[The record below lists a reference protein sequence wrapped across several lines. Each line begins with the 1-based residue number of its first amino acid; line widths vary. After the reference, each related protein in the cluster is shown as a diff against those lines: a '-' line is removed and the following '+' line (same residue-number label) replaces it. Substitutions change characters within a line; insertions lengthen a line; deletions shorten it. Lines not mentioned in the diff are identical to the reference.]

1 MKTIAFFNNKGGVG
15 KTTLVNH
22 LAWMFHDLGL
32 SVLMLDLDPQAN
44 LTSSFLEDDEL
55 EPLVDATPP
64 RTILG
69 AVQPLLDQL
78 GDVAPPYVVDI
89 EPRLR
94 LIPGDPALSELDD
107 LLGDAWSS
115 CLDDNPATSE
125 VGRLVTGAFH
135 QIIRLATGGVA
146 TDVVFL
152 DLGPALSPLNR
163 AALVA
168 CDAVVVP
175 VAADLYA
182 LRGLKSLGPRLAS
195 WRKGWE
201 ARRGGQT
208 CLPNGA
214 MEPAGYI
221 VLSHATRR
229 SGSTRALD
237 RWAQRIPDV
246 FAREVKH
253 REHPASRSIDNDPDC
268 LAIVRNYTSLMP
280 LAREARKPLFH
291 LTARDGALGAH
302 GEAVSRARVEFEA
315 MARRIAAACG
325 VPMPAS

>member
-94 LIPGDPALSELDD
+94 LIPGDPALSDFEDRLS
-107 LLGDAWSS
+107 DAWNA
-115 CLDDNPATSE
+115 CLDDNKANSRI
-125 VGRLVTGAFH
+125 GLRVTRAFY
-135 QIIRLATGGVA
+135 QIIRDATSSVA
-146 TDVVFL
+146 ADVVFL

-175 VAADLYA
+175 VAADLFS
-182 LRGLKSLGPRLAS
+182 LRGLKNLGPRLAS

-201 ARRGGQT
+201 TRRGGDPD
-208 CLPNGA
+208 LPKGA

-221 VLSHATRR
+221 LLSHSTRR
-229 SGSTRALD
+229 SRPARAFD
-237 RWAQRIPDV
+237 RWAQRIPESFAKDV
-246 FAREVKH
+246 KQEER
-253 REHPASRSIDNDPDC
+253 PAQRSTDNDPNC
-268 LAIVRNYTSLMP
+268 LAIVRNYMSLMP
-280 LAREARKPLFH
+280 LAQEARKPVFH

-302 GEAVSRARVEFEA
+302 GEAVSRARDDFEA
-315 MARRIAAACG
+315 MARRIATACG